1 MAEEDVQKTEP
12 SAGKAWP
19 FVMSWTGRISAL
31 IGLGASI
38 IGGVTWFINHHRAT
52 VERQEKMSLAETQ
65 AKQGEY
71 QASIESY
78 SEILKADALYRPA
91 LDEQLA
97 TTMQWVESSSHF
109 DAASLDQVMAILDA
123 GLTRNKNTARAADI
137 LAHIGW
143 THWLNQKLAEREF
156 GPAAEQSFHIALA
169 ADPANV
175 YANAMLGNWMLQNGK
190 NFSEAIQHLD
200 AAAATGKERPFVRRM
215 QLGALMYLDEPGSRA
230 EQVRIANDMRKA
242 GEPLD
247 EGDKSR
253 ILGFCVDPS
262 TTDRKELV
270 ESLSAVPPDEAWRTY
285 LWLDDNAHSDD
296 RHRMVQ
302 EFIQANLFEVSGKR
316 SDALEKYRSLQKELK
331 NESGSM
337 KDAVNA
343 AIARLYK
350 N

>member
-1 MAEEDVQKTEP
+1 MAEEEVQKAEP

-71 QASIESY
+71 QASIQSY
-78 SEILKADALYRPA
+78 SEILKADPLYQPA
-91 LDEQLA
+91 LDEELT
-97 TTMQWVESSSHF
+97 TTMQWVESPIHF
-109 DAASLDQVMAILDA
+109 DAASLDQIMSILDA
-123 GLTRNKNTARAADI
+123 GLTRTKDKTRAADI

-143 THWLNQKLAEREF
+143 THWLNQKLAQREF
-156 GPAAEQSFHIALA
+156 GPAAEQSFHTALA
-169 ADPANV
+169 ADPSNV

-215 QLGALMYLDEPGSRA
+215 KLGALIYLDDPGSRA
-230 EQVRIANDMRKA
+230 EQIKIANEMRKA

-253 ILGFCVDPS
+253 ILSFCFDPS
-262 TTDRKELV
+262 TTDRKELA
-270 ESLSAVPPDEAWRTY
+270 ESLSAVPPGETWQTY
-285 LWLDDNAHSDD
+285 LWLDDNAHNDERHSMD
-296 RHRMVQ
+296 R
-302 EFIQANLFEVSGKR
+302 EFIQANLLEVSGKR
-316 SDALEKYRSLQKELK
+316 TDALEKYRSLQKELK

-337 KDAVNA
+337 KDSVNA
-343 AIARLYK
+343 AIARLSK
-350 N
+350 S